1 MEATLTAVL
10 GAAATLLTAFMTR
23 AGWTSSQKRA
33 AALTIYG
40 AVTLGVFLSKVYPA
54 TFQTVAIQFAALA
67 GAGQIAFTILKP
79 TGLLDWV
86 EAITTPRKGGES
98 GRPD

>member
-10 GAAATLLTAFMTR
+10 GTVAALLTAFMTR
-23 AGWTSSQKRA
+23 AGWSSRQKRA
-33 AALTIYG
+33 AALAIYG

-54 TFQTVAIQFAALA
+54 TFETVAVQFAALA

-79 TGLLDWV
+79 TGLLDWL
-86 EAITTPRKGGES
+86 ELITTPRKGGES
-98 GRPD
+98 GRTD